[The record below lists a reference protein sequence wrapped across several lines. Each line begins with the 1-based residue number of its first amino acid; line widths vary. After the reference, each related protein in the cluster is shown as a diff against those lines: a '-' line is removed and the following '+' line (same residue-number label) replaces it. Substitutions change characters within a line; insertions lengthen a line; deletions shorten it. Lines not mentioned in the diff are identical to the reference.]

1 MDMPSNRLNPTE
13 KYYPKFYD
21 RPHDR
26 AILSYSG
33 EARAAMIFI
42 AVIGGILALA
52 GLLTILPQ

>member
-13 KYYPKFYD
+13 KHYPKFYD

-26 AILSYSG
+26 AILSYAG
-33 EARAAMIFI
+33 EGRAAMIFI
-42 AVIGGILALA
+42 TVIGVMLALA